1 MSNGT
6 QELNRYNI
14 GQPQS
19 EQNAAPNT
27 IAAAAT
33 IAPVHAMTFITGTTQ
48 IATITPP
55 MPGYHELTLVFTN
68 ASPGTFLTSGNIQR
82 AGQPVQNVPV
92 KLYYD
97 PITAKYWV
105 GPVSGVV

>member
-1 MSNGT
+1 MSAGT

-19 EQNAAPNT
+19 EQNNNPNT

-33 IAPVHAMTFITGTTQ
+33 IAPVHAMTFLTGTTQ
-48 IATITPP
+48 VATITPP

-68 ASPGTFLTSGNIQR
+68 GAPGALLTSGNIHD
-82 AGQPVQNVPV
+82 AYTPIQNRPFKV
-92 KLYYD
+92 YYD
-97 PITAKYWV
+97 PNTQKYWV
-105 GPVSGVV
+105 QTVT